1 MFQKCSLQVAVEL
14 SGGCDPQVAAN
25 AQRIYGELEREEMRF
40 VQVMFPE
47 CSLNVP

>member
-1 MFQKCSLQVAVEL
+1 MFTERSLQVAVEL

-25 AQRIYGELEREEMRF
+25 AQRILL
-40 VQVMFPE
+40 E